1 MTGIQM
7 DGVHYRVRV
16 VYDTLQES
24 ARLPDGP
31 NAGDMLSGRYE
42 RDLVGT
48 YYDHQMDV
56 EPDPRYPGDY
66 DAFFA
71 AITAPVATHTVVMP
85 HGQRTIT
92 YQAMVYSAQHTSR
105 GKMAGKRRWHGLS
118 VQFQA
123 NAPQRAPA

>member
-1 MTGIQM
+1 MTSIQM

-16 VYDTLQES
+16 VYD
-24 ARLPDGP
+24 
-31 NAGDMLSGRYE
+31 
-42 RDLVGT
+42 
-48 YYDHQMDV
+48 
-56 EPDPRYPGDY
+56 RYPGDY

-71 AITAPVATHTVVMP
+71 AVTAPVATHTVVMP
-85 HGQRTIT
+85 HGQGTIT